1 VTGRK
6 DAEPLGDLQLERL
19 RRSGITIDR
28 GGEFI
33 HEGEP
38 VVHQGLRQALFRWL
52 DRAPAPDGRY
62 ILRLDG
68 QRFAYLEVVDTPI
81 VARSARRDAE
91 GVHLG
96 LSDGTEELLDPATL
110 TVDEAGILRCWV
122 RGGVCEARLATSA
135 AVVVADD
142 LEVCPAA
149 ASSPGAERLV
159 LHAGRRDFAIQ
170 ARSAPARG

>member
-6 DAEPLGDLQLERL
+6 DAETLAGLQLERL

-28 GGEFI
+28 GGVFI
-33 HEGEP
+33 HEGER
-38 VVHQGLRQALFRWL
+38 VVHEGLRQALFRWL
-52 DRAPAPDGRY
+52 DRAPVPDGRY

-135 AVVVADD
+135 AVVLADD
-142 LEVCPAA
+142 LELFPAA
-149 ASSPGAERLV
+149 ASAPGSERLV
-159 LHAGRRDFAIQ
+159 LHAGRRDFPIR
-170 ARSAPARG
+170 ARPVPARG